1 MTSMP
6 STTTSAPNNC
16 LEKANRTPSVANS
29 KMPSSQGNSFKATL
43 REMQDAE
50 SCQNLADQNGKE
62 LPPGRYRSNSLG
74 QRAKIVTT
82 TDPTPTVDSLLAL
95 PAQKRIAEHLSLTPP
110 SVVPPLALETA
121 VPGIQVDSELMS
133 DISNQSED
141 EKNRCSALTEAI
153 SNSESVIIA
162 CANGLLHNPI
172 QPITSDFGNGNNFIA
187 SKTPGQFPKPGPDI
201 PLEAMPSATSPSP
214 LVVET
219 IAPSTKP
226 EKNNGLVMTAMEP
239 SQLLGSPAMP
249 GDETQLGQSLPRP
262 APQTGITLSPS
273 LLDTTTD
280 PIRIDAAQDILEINQ
295 FRGAPSAEI
304 NNQDVKT
311 LGPSHIEGQPA
322 AFLEKKTTNIEVR
335 SISADITTGDSIDRA
350 NTVEPIISDN
360 ELFSEQHAPPKA
372 PASNNNP
379 LANPVSGNENPEK
392 HPVDLTALAPPEKGS
407 FHDSYFVRSE
417 RYHALS
423 ERLAELV
430 AQRITAEIAKG
441 SWQLDLRLNPVHL
454 GKIDIKLTR
463 RQNGSISAEF
473 SARETNTR
481 DLLVDGLPKFKELLA
496 ASGLDPEMFTVRPE
510 TPTPHGDGQSPPPPK
525 NKTAPPHS
533 SSNSELAQ
541 PARRDISIRS
551 YIGENGLD
559 ITV

>member
-6 STTTSAPNNC
+6 TTTTSALNNC
-16 LEKANRTPSVANS
+16 LEKVNKTPSVANS
-29 KMPSSQGNSFKATL
+29 KTPSSQGNSFKATL

-74 QRAKIVTT
+74 QRAKIVAT
-82 TDPTPTVDSLLAL
+82 TDPTPTADSLLPIA
-95 PAQKRIAEHLSLTPP
+95 PQNRIAEHFSLTPP
-110 SVVPPLALETA
+110 SSVPPLALETA
-121 VPGIQVDSELMS
+121 DPGIQVDSELMS

-141 EKNRCSALTEAI
+141 EQNRCSALTEAI
-153 SNSESVIIA
+153 SNSESAIIA
-162 CANGLLHNPI
+162 GSNGLVHNPI
-172 QPITSDFGNGNNFIA
+172 QPSTSYFGGGNNFIA
-187 SKTPGQFPKPGPDI
+187 SKTPGQSPQPGPNI
-201 PLEAMPSATSPSP
+201 PLEATPSATSVSP
-214 LVVET
+214 LVVGT
-219 IAPSTKP
+219 IAASLLP
-226 EKNNGLVMTAMEP
+226 EKINGLVMPAKES
-239 SQLLGSPAMP
+239 SQVLGSPAMP
-249 GDETQLGQSLPRP
+249 GEETQFGQSLPGP
-262 APQTGITLSPS
+262 APHTGITLSPS

-280 PIRIDAAQDILEINQ
+280 PIRIDAAQDIPEINQ
-295 FRGAPSAEI
+295 FRGAPSAAI
-304 NNQDVKT
+304 NNQDVQT
-311 LGPSHIEGQPA
+311 FGPSHNEGQPA
-322 AFLEKKTTNIEVR
+322 AFLAKETTNLEMR
-335 SISADITTGDSIDRA
+335 SISTDIATGDSIDRA
-350 NTVEPIISDN
+350 NTVEPVFSDN

-379 LANPVSGNENPEK
+379 LANPVSGNENSEK

-430 AQRITAEIAKG
+430 AQRITTEIAKG
-441 SWQLDLRLNPVHL
+441 SWQLDLRLNPAHL

-463 RQNGSISAEF
+463 RQNGSIGAEF
-473 SARETNTR
+473 SASETNTR

-510 TPTPHGDGQSPPPPK
+510 TPTPYGDGQSSPPPK

-533 SSNSELAQ
+533 SSKSELAQ
-541 PARRDISIRS
+541 PARRGISINS